1 MNVIA
6 ICASGPSLTAS
17 DCALLS
23 AADIPLITVNT
34 SWRAA
39 PQCRYIYA
47 GDLDWWD
54 KNHAGITSSAE
65 LWTCNTRAAK
75 RYGINLFDTD
85 TSGTFNSGQRAILFA
100 MSLGAKHI
108 ILLGYDCSILNGLH
122 WHGAHAGINNPTADN
137 IRRWQGEFAR
147 IAEMPSRARIIN
159 CSRQTSLNCFPKA
172 ELENVIREFHET
184 ETTVYRRHAGT
195 G

>member
-1 MNVIA
+1 MQHVA
-6 ICASGPSLTAS
+6 ICASGPSLTQA
-17 DCALLS
+17 DCSLV
-23 AADIPLITVNT
+23 AAAGIPLIAVNS

-39 PQCRYIYA
+39 PQCGYIYA

-54 KNHAGITSSAE
+54 KNHAGIASCAE
-65 LWTCNTRAAK
+65 QWTCNTRAAK

-100 MSLGAKHI
+100 MSLDAKNI

-122 WHGAHAGINNPTADN
+122 WHGAHEGINNPTADN

-147 IAEMPSRARIIN
+147 IADMPSRSRIIN

-172 ELENVIREFHET
+172 ALADVIREFHET
-184 ETTVYRRHAGT
+184 ETAIHRRHAGA

>member
-1 MNVIA
+1 MNTIA
-6 ICASGPSLTAS
+6 ICASGPSLTS
-17 DCALLS
+17 PDCHLISTAN
-23 AADIPLITVNT
+23 IPLITVNT

-54 KNHAGITSSAE
+54 KNHGSITSGAE
-65 LWTCNTRAAK
+65 RWTCNRRAAT
-75 RYGINLFDTD
+75 RYGLNLFDTD

-100 MSLGAKHI
+100 MSLGAKNI

-122 WHGAHAGINNPTADN
+122 WHGSHEGINNPTADN

-147 IAEMPSRARIIN
+147 IAEMPARARIIN
-159 CSRQTSLNCFPKA
+159 CSRQTSLSCFPRA
-172 ELENVIREFHET
+172 ALEDVIREFHES
-184 ETTVYRRHAGT
+184 ETDIY
-195 G
+195 